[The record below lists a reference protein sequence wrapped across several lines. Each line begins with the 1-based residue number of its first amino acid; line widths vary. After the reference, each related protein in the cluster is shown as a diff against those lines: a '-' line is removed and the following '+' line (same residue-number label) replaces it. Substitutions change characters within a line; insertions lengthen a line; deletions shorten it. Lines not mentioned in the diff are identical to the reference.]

1 MVDFPIY
8 LRALREGIFER
19 KMESARALLQ
29 ECRVCPRICRVNR
42 IADERGECQIGLHPI
57 ISSYFPHFGEEAPL
71 VGYKGS
77 GTIFMAGCNL
87 RCLFCQNYD
96 ISHLVAG
103 KTVPIER
110 FSEMML
116 ELQEMGCHNI
126 NIVTPTHIV
135 PQLVEAIYFAAKN
148 GLRLPIVYNSSGYD
162 SISIL
167 KILDG
172 IIDIYM
178 PDFKF
183 FDDAVASRYTDV
195 SDYAKVA
202 KIALKEMHRQVGDL
216 SIENGIAR
224 RGLLVRH
231 LVMPNMLE
239 NSEKIFQY
247 IAKEISLNTYL
258 NIMPQYRPAGEASL
272 HSEIAQSLKYTE
284 FTSAL
289 NYAKS
294 LGLNRLDKDF

>member
-8 LRALREGIFER
+8 LKTFKEGFF
-19 KMESARALLQ
+19 KQKLESAKALLR
-29 ECRVCPRICRVNR
+29 ECRVCPRICKVNR
-42 IADERGECQIGLHPI
+42 IANELGECQTGLNPI

-77 GTIFMAGCNL
+77 GTIFIAGCNL
-87 RCLFCQNYD
+87 KCLFCQNYD
-96 ISHLVAG
+96 ISHMVEG
-103 KTVPIER
+103 KTVSIER
-110 FSEMML
+110 FSEMMV
-116 ELQEMGCHNI
+116 ELQDIGCHNI

-135 PQLVEAIYFAAKN
+135 PQLVEAVYFAVKN
-148 GLRLPIVYNSSGYD
+148 GLRLPIVYNSGGYD

-183 FDDAVASRYTDV
+183 FDDTIASRYTDV

-202 KIALKEMHRQVGDL
+202 KIAFKEMYRQVGDL
-216 SIENGIAR
+216 TMENGIAK

-239 NSEKIFQY
+239 DSKKIIQY
-247 IAKEISLNTYL
+247 IVNEISPNTYL

-272 HSEIAQSLKYTE
+272 YPEISKALKYSE

-289 NYAKS
+289 KYAKS
-294 LGLNRLDKDF
+294 LGFNRLDKDF